1 MSLTRFRPSFK
12 PDARSLL
19 NGKPGVVPE
28 DPVVEEIMQNR
39 GNIPTFLKTKFDEF
53 SRFTFDQTKAI
64 VERNW
69 LLKNRFMTGIL
80 FEMSVFM
87 VSSSVQ
93 HTAGYYFKA
102 GFPEGHSE
110 TPFAMI
116 DTRTQVQ
123 YEVKGEEPFSMEPH
137 PKFGFMYSSYFIWFM
152 QFVCCNMCGI
162 PFIFI
167 NFGDPS
173 WQFLYVFL
181 VQELED
187 FNNMYQQVAYHYWSQ
202 GKMGDG
208 QVFNNM
214 IIQDTVKIMGTAYL
228 LKMREI
234 TSMKKCYQLLLG
246 TIKRYV
252 LQPMINHMEIL
263 QGKIR
268 DLIKEA
274 HLAREIIEQRT
285 ETETAQGLTEYINEN
300 NAPRALDVDSDDRV
314 NVEIPTQIMAP
325 QSMAPQRQ
333 KTGGVTGFFGR
344 LLGPSCGGAS
354 VYEPGAPPVNVMS
367 RRNPTPPAII
377 QNPDALTGRQIVQDA
392 QAHSAAKYQVTGAQD
407 QRALFDAS
415 SAAKTFTS
423 NASASAFSS
432 IGSKPAS
439 PTQAGGVFS
448 NSGSAQGSR
457 AGTPSFGA
465 TSIVGAGGTFSA
477 PGTRAQTPKPS
488 AAASGAPKPFGS
500 AQALA
505 AGGGFTSFESL
516 AAGAAAGG
524 KPTTLP
530 PLDHPPR
537 AAAATDGMAVEP

>member
-1 MSLTRFRPSFK
+1 MSLTRFRASFQT
-12 PDARSLL
+12 DAKSLL

-39 GNIPTFLKTKFDEF
+39 GNIQTFLKTKFDEF
-53 SRFTFDQTKAI
+53 SRLTFDQTKAI
-64 VERNW
+64 VGRNW
-69 LLKNRFMTGIL
+69 ILKNRFMLGIV
-80 FEMSVFM
+80 FEMSVFT
-87 VSSSVQ
+87 VLSSVQ
-93 HTAGYYFKA
+93 HAGGYYFKA
-102 GFPEGHSE
+102 GLPEGHSE
-110 TPFAMI
+110 TPFAVA

-123 YEVKGEEPFSMEPH
+123 YEIKGEDSFSMEPH
-137 PKFGFMYSSYFIWFM
+137 QKFGFMYSSYFIWFM
-152 QFVCCNMCGI
+152 QFMCCNMCGI
-162 PFIFI
+162 PFIFF
-167 NFGDPS
+167 NFGDTS
-173 WQFLYVFL
+173 WQFMYVFL
-181 VQELED
+181 VQELGE
-187 FNNMYQQVAYHYWSQ
+187 FNAMYQQVAFHYWSQ

-214 IIQDTVKIMGTAYL
+214 IIQETVRIMGTAYL
-228 LKMREI
+228 LEMRKYN
-234 TSMKKCYQLLLG
+234 SMSKCYQILLG

-252 LQPMINHMEIL
+252 FQPMINHMDIL
-263 QGKIR
+263 KGKIR

-274 HLAREIIEQRT
+274 HIAKEIIERSKQEESM
-285 ETETAQGLTEYINEN
+285 ETLTEFIDEN
-300 NAPRALDVDSDDRV
+300 TSDCAMDDNSDERL
-314 NVEIPTQIMAP
+314 NVVAATQIMAP

-333 KTGGVTGFFGR
+333 KTRGVTGFIGR

-423 NASASAFSS
+423 NAGASAFTLV
-432 IGSKPAS
+432 GSKPAT

-488 AAASGAPKPFGS
+488 ADASGAPKPFGA

-505 AGGGFTSFESL
+505 AAGGLASFESL

-524 KPTTLP
+524 KSTTLP
-530 PLDHPPR
+530 PLVHNPR